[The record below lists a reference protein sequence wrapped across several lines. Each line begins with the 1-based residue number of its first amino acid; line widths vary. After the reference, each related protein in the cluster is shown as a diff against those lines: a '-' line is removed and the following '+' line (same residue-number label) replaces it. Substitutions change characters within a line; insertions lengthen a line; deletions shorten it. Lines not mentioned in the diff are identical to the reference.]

1 MKLLGAIIAGGKAT
15 RFGADKA
22 AALLNGRPL
31 IEHVADAL
39 GCQTDAVIV
48 CGRLWPGLETV
59 WDHPAPDLGP
69 LGGLCGALHHAAA
82 GGFDAVLTAGCDVL
96 PIPESLA
103 TDLGHGPAC
112 IAQQRLIGLWPIT
125 LAPMLDE
132 YLRTS
137 SDRSI
142 RQWLRHCNAME
153 IHLPIAFH
161 NINTVADLAQLSHD

>member
-22 AALLNGRPL
+22 AALFKGRPL

-39 GCQTDAVIV
+39 GRQTDAVIV

-59 WDHPAPDLGP
+59 WDRPAPDLGP
-69 LGGLCGALHHAAA
+69 LGGLSGALHHATA

-96 PIPESLA
+96 PIPDSLA
-103 TDLGHGPAC
+103 TDLEHGPAC
-112 IAQQRLIGLWPIT
+112 IAEQRLIGLWPVA

-132 YLRTS
+132 YLSAS

-142 RQWLRHCNAME
+142 RQWIKHCNARE
-153 IHLPIAFH
+153 IHIPIALH
-161 NINTVADLAQLSHD
+161 NINTTGDLARLSHD